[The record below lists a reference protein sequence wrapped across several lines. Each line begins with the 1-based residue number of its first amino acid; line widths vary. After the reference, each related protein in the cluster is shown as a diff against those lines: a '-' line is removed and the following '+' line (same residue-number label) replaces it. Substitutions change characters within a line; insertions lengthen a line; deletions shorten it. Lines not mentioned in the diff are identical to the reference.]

1 MAAAIWAMKNPARD
15 VVEPDDLP
23 FEEILAMCRPYLG
36 DVVGV
41 YSNWTPLRGRG
52 WLFDED
58 LDRDDPWQFKNFR
71 VV

>member
-1 MAAAIWAMKNPARD
+1 MKHPACD
-15 VVEPDDLP
+15 VVVPDELP
-23 FEEILAMCRPYLG
+23 FEEILAMCRQYLG

-41 YSNWTPLRGRG
+41 YSNWTPLRGRC